1 MRRSTTTSRA
11 LTFVLFAIAAAGHRA
26 NAQDATTQIALTGG
40 VATDQRGVRS
50 NALGVAPSV
59 SFAPSSKVSIQLGG
73 NATRFASETFS
84 LGAGSSV
91 SGQDPIGRFAALT
104 LTGSGSGSR
113 LQGASSAVFAQADV
127 VPALELRLSHL
138 TLFGGLRAATGGA
151 TQETQP
157 SLPVGGVRGSTASTS
172 NSGVGPVFG
181 GVLMFGDMEKTLRL
195 GAREER
201 LRIAGATVPERTLSA
216 ALSVALTPVVSLDVN
231 AGRYDGNRLIGT
243 PAGDYVSAGIS
254 FRIGRPREP
263 SLPAARGA
271 RPQPAGT
278 TRLSIRAVDAQ
289 RVEIAGDFNE
299 WTPRAATRAANGVW
313 YADLTIPPGQYRY
326 AFRVNGAEWR
336 VPDGATAVDDGF
348 GGKSAWLTVSDA
360 RSR

>member
-1 MRRSTTTSRA
+1 
-11 LTFVLFAIAAAGHRA
+11 VLLAVAAAGHRA
-26 NAQDATTQIALTGG
+26 NAQDATTQIAIAGG

-50 NALGVAPSV
+50 NALSVAPSV
-59 SFAPSSKVSIQLGG
+59 SFAPSSRVSIQLGG

-84 LGAGSSV
+84 LGAGGSV

-104 LTGSGSGSR
+104 LTSSGSASG
-113 LQGASSAVFAQADV
+113 LQGASTAVFAQADV

-138 TLFGGLRAATGGA
+138 TLFGGLRAATGVA
-151 TQETQP
+151 TQETPP
-157 SLPVGGVRGSTASTS
+157 SLPVGGSSTASTN
-172 NSGVGPVFG
+172 NSGVGPVYG
-181 GVLMFGDMEKTLRL
+181 GVLTIGDMKKTLRL

-216 ALSVALTPVVSLDVN
+216 SLGVALTPLVSLDVN

-254 FRIGRPREP
+254 FRIGRRREQ

-278 TRLSIRAVDAQ
+278 TRLAIRAVDAQ

-299 WTPRAATRAANGVW
+299 WTPRAATRAPNGVW

-348 GGKSAWLTVSDA
+348 GGKSAWLTVSESRP
-360 RSR
+360 RS